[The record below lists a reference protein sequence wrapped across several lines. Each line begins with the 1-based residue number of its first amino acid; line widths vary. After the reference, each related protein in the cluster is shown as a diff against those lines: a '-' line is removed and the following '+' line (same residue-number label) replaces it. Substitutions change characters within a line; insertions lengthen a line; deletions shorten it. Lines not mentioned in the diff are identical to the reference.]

1 MREEEMTEHPFEL
14 RSYGKRELAAKYN
27 PRISADSAVKM
38 LNRWIKMKPGLS
50 EALEKTGA
58 DPACQV
64 LYACAGQADCRG
76 FRCSLRQASQKPSG

>member
-14 RSYGKRELAAKYN
+14 RSYGKRELAVKYN

-50 EALEKTGA
+50 EALAESA
-58 DPACQV
+58 RQV
-64 LYACAGQADCRG
+64 LHACAGQTDCRG
-76 FRCSLRQASQKPSG
+76 FRCSLRQASQKLSG

>member
-1 MREEEMTEHPFEL
+1 MTEHPFEL

-50 EALEKTGA
+50 EALERPG
-58 DPACQV
+58 
-64 LYACAGQADCRG
+64 
-76 FRCSLRQASQKPSG
+76 

>member
-1 MREEEMTEHPFEL
+1 MREEEVTEHPFEL

-50 EALEKTGA
+50 EALEKTGLNPRA
-58 DPACQV
+58 KCYTPAQV
-64 LYACAGQADCRG
+64 RLIVEALGA
-76 FRCSLRQASQKPSG
+76 P